1 VIVVIVCGGRD
12 WRPDR
17 AVAARAERWLA
28 LWLWRLDVG
37 AVVHGD
43 AQGADRWAA
52 DLVRRRWPSI
62 IVRPV
67 PVTRIEWQ
75 RYRKAAGPIRNA
87 SMIQVARGLGDLAAV
102 LSLPGGS
109 GTADMCSRAEAV
121 GVPVFRFSL

>member
-1 VIVVIVCGGRD
+1 MIVVVVCGGRD

-17 AVAARAERWLA
+17 AVAARAERWLE

-43 AQGADRWAA
+43 SQGADRWAA

-62 IVRPV
+62 TVRPV
-67 PVTRIEWQ
+67 PAEWQ
-75 RYRKAAGPIRNA
+75 RFGKAAGPIRNA
-87 SMIQVARGLGDLAAV
+87 SMIQVAHNLGELAAV
-102 LSLPGGS
+102 LALPGGS

-121 GVPVFRFSL
+121 GVPVFRFTL

>member
-1 VIVVIVCGGRD
+1 MIVVIVCGGRD

-17 AVAARAERWLA
+17 AVSARAERWLA

-43 AQGADRWAA
+43 AA

-62 IVRPV
+62 TVRPV

-75 RYRKAAGPIRNA
+75 RHRKAAGPIRNA
-87 SMIQVARGLGDLAAV
+87 SMIQVARCLGEFAAV
-102 LSLPGGS
+102 LALPGGS